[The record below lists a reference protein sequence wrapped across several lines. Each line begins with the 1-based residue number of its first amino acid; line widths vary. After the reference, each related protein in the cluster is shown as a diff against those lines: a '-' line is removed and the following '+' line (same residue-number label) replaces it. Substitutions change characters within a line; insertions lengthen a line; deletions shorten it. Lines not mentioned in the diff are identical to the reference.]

1 VAGKEVVADPVLVE
15 LEKDGV
21 ELLVVS
27 PVAVVFLSGF
37 GVEPSIVVLS
47 PGFFVG
53 LMSAVVFSSGPL
65 VET

>member
-1 VAGKEVVADPVLVE
+1 VVAGKEVVADPVLVE

-37 GVEPSIVVLS
+37 GVEPSIDNMK
-47 PGFFVG
+47 G
-53 LMSAVVFSSGPL
+53 A
-65 VET
+65 